1 MMIFKGLLII
11 ISLVT
16 FGQSQL
22 FPQYGFA
29 HRVNT
34 PSNIKAVLDAGAN
47 GIEIDVCFAS
57 DSKDW
62 YVSHNDLAWLSWLDS
77 CACPDCDKLSVWLDT
92 LKHYLNDNPS
102 RSTQLAMLWID
113 IKTPGDDNMINLP
126 NIVHSAELPI
136 GIKILYGLTT
146 LNDYSKKGFGKIQDA
161 LYNNEGVS
169 FFGNNDAEIEAI
181 YRLYQDKKF
190 RRGIFD
196 HGDSIGTNEKLL
208 AYARGCQFMKSA
220 ANPYGFALILTWTN
234 KLKSSIKDHTNPSD
248 QYYTDGQIYGNALG
262 EWSNDAEYIYLFN
275 TIISNQD
282 NTRLA
287 TTNDDPFNNSL
298 DCRSR
303 RLMELESNG
312 SFDDIEDPQK

>member
-34 PSNIKAVLDAGAN
+34 PSNIKHVLNTGAN
-47 GIEIDVCFAS
+47 GIEIDVCS
-57 DSKDW
+57 DNLYTEW
-62 YVSHNDLAWLSWLDS
+62 YVSHDDIGVCNCNHCHKLIDWLNE
-77 CACPDCDKLSVWLDT
+77 
-92 LKHYLNDNPS
+92 LKTYLNENES
-102 RSTQLAMLWID
+102 KKQQLAMLWID
-113 IKTPGDDNMINLP
+113 IKTSGDKDIDKLP
-126 NIVHSAELPI
+126 KIVHSAGLAKD
-136 GIKILYGLTT
+136 IKILYDLTDFDDNGKYGFDQIVDQ
-146 LNDYSKKGFGKIQDA
+146 LNM
-161 LYNNEGVS
+161 NEGIS
-169 FFGNNDAEIEAI
+169 FFGDSEQDIKNI
-181 YRLYQDKKF
+181 YNFYKTKKF
-190 RRGIFD
+190 TRGTFNY
-196 HGDSIGTNEKLL
+196 GGAIGIDEEIL
-208 AYARGCQFMKSA
+208 AYARDGNNNFMKSIQ
-220 ANPYGFALILTWTN
+220 NPYGFALTFTWTN
-234 KLKSSIKDHTNPSD
+234 KKESSIDDHTDPNGT
-248 QYYTDGQIYGNALG
+248 YYTDGQIYGNALG